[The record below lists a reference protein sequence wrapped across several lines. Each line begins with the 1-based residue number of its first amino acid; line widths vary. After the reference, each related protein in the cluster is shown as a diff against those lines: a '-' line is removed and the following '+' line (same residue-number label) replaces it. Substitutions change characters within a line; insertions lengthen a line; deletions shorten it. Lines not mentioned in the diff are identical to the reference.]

1 MKIFISYSWEISE
14 WLNILMEK
22 LKEKIKNKGMEI
34 EFIWDKTHLKPGN
47 NMHYFMENSIR
58 EADKVFLFCDNTYTQ
73 KANERNKGVGVETSI
88 ITPKLYGEVE
98 QTKFIPII
106 LWNCKVPDYLGAIY
120 GIPIDTK
127 EISDN
132 LIETLLEII
141 ETLVNDSRK
150 ETEIIPENSL
160 LNQITNNLD
169 TPLSFSTMSELREKG
184 KFPLTEQGIL
194 DEIFNSTRNDWSV
207 DKYEEVFTY
216 KHNILLTIEENPES
230 EREFFEEWAN
240 CHPDKRASFY
250 EYEIK
255 YQGKRITNFYLVAVD
270 GYRALLPL
278 PNIKTGK
285 IKEKHMHF
293 ANIIFPYPEMNYE
306 YVERSHLEI
315 ESD

>member
-1 MKIFISYSWEISE
+1 M
-14 WLNILMEK
+14 
-22 LKEKIKNKGMEI
+22 
-34 EFIWDKTHLKPGN
+34 
-47 NMHYFMENSIR
+47 
-58 EADKVFLFCDNTYTQ
+58 
-73 KANERNKGVGVETSI
+73 GVETSI

-106 LWNCKVPDYLGAIY
+106 LWNSKVPDYLGAIY
-120 GIPIDTK
+120 GIPIETK
-127 EISDN
+127 EITDN
-132 LIETLLEII
+132 LIEKLLEII
-141 ETLVNDSRK
+141 EPLINDNQK
-150 ETEIIPENSL
+150 ETEIISKNSL

-169 TPLSFSTMSELREKG
+169 TVSSFSTVSELREKG

-194 DEIFNSTRNDWSV
+194 DEIFNSTRNDWNV
-207 DKYEEVFTY
+207 DRSEEVFTY

-285 IKEKHMHF
+285 IKEKHMRF